1 MSNLLKI
8 GGASMFGGA
17 ILMFGRMAPIFANLP
32 EELESF
38 PPVGSEQ
45 LVILARGVGP
55 LWQLAHGLG
64 ALALIMLAFGFYA
77 HWRTARDRNFGL
89 VANIMIGAAAMGL
102 GLFTIAMLIDGWGV
116 TGAIAA
122 WDAGIGSFV
131 AIEQT
136 HAQAVFLYPWG
147 NFLIFIAVA
156 TLGSLII
163 HRAFHVRL
171 WGLIGLALGVLADTG
186 FLFGLMGDHWN
197 DRLGMTV
204 MLFGMVWMAVPGLM
218 AVFSRK
224 PRDENASRKPE
235 VSPAT

>member
-1 MSNLLKI
+1 MFNLLKI

-17 ILMFGRMAPIFANLP
+17 VLMFGRMAPIFANLP

-38 PPVGSEQ
+38 PPVGPEQ

-55 LWQLAHGLG
+55 IWQLAHGLG

-77 HWRTARDRNFGL
+77 HWQTARDRNFGL
-89 VANIMIGAAAMGL
+89 VANIMIGAAATGL
-102 GLFTIAMLIDGWGV
+102 GLFSVAMVIDGWGV

-122 WDAGIGSFV
+122 WDAGIGSLG

-136 HAQAVFLYPWG
+136 HAQAVFLYTWG
-147 NFLIFIAVA
+147 NFLIFIGVA

-171 WGLIGLALGVLADTG
+171 WGFIGLALGVLADTG
-186 FLFGLMGDHWN
+186 YLFGLMGDHWN
-197 DRLGMTV
+197 DRLGMMV
-204 MLFGMVWMAVPGLM
+204 MLFGMIWMAVTGLM
-218 AVFSRK
+218 AVFSRTT
-224 PRDENASRKPE
+224 RKDGTSTQTE